1 MGEGALDGEA
11 SLALG
16 TALGERVV
24 WRVAASSGAFA
35 PPSDHEPRV
44 LVEQTQTPR
53 EPPGRAVLRVTGGSG
68 NTLRRRA
75 RDTRDEQD
83 GWSVLEVDF
92 RDLDRLA
99 DEVAGFG
106 PDVVATS
113 PDELRHA
120 VVRRL
125 SGALD
130 PGGAT
135 ATGPAD
141 GAPTHTGVGA

>member
-1 MGEGALDGEA
+1 M
-11 SLALG
+11 
-16 TALGERVV
+16 
-24 WRVAASSGAFA
+24 
-35 PPSDHEPRV
+35 
-44 LVEQTQTPR
+44 
-53 EPPGRAVLRVTGGSG
+53 LRVSAGSG

-75 RDTRDEQD
+75 HDTRDEQD
-83 GWSVLEVDF
+83 GWSILEIDF
-92 RDLDRLA
+92 QDLDRLA

-125 SGALD
+125 AGALDPGGD

-141 GAPTHTGVGA
+141 GAPTHTGVSV